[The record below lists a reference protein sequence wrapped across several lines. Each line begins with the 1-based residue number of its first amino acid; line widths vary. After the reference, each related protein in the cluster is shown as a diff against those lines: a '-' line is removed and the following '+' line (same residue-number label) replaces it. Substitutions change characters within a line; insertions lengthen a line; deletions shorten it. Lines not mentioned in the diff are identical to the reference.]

1 MSLMIVE
8 KPFRTIVVFLLMVL
22 FNFCFLTFIPG
33 WVGFL
38 SCVLVDFGL
47 CALGDRHY
55 YTYVGSM
62 MFFFSMLALVWV
74 GYWEWPYV
82 AAIFKGG
89 FTVPPIRESLEMLLV
104 MAIMVG
110 LFILG
115 WYYIGQGIQE
125 DRQLE
130 EGL

>member
-1 MSLMIVE
+1 MTLMIVE

-33 WVGFL
+33 WVGLL
-38 SCVLVDFGL
+38 SCILVDFGL
-47 CALGDRHY
+47 WALGDRHY
-55 YTYVGSM
+55 YAYVASM
-62 MFFFSMLALVWV
+62 MFVFSMLALVWV
-74 GYWEWPYV
+74 GYWEWPYLV
-82 AAIFKGG
+82 AVFKGG

-115 WYYIGQGIQE
+115 WYYLGLGIQE